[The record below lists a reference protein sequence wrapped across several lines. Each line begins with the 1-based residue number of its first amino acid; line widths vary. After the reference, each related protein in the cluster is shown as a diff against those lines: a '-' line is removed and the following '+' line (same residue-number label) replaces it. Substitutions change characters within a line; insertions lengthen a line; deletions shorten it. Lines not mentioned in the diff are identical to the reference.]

1 MIDYKNKNILIVTKH
16 KKEKVIA
23 PVFTEKLNCLT
34 IVTDNFDTDK
44 FGTFSGEIARKDQ
57 AKETCINKAKA
68 AAEQYNIDY
77 AISSEGS
84 FGPDPVVPFIPCNLE
99 IMVFL
104 DLKNNLTI
112 SEQLHSNEAN
122 YAHLDIDSSTLYDDF
137 LQKIKFPSHGVML
150 KEMHT
155 LQVIEKGI
163 VERNTLDLLIQNQL
177 KIHTSLRIETDM
189 RAMYNPTRMKN
200 IGILAEKLASR
211 IIKNCPQCS
220 NPGFG
225 SIRPYGHLNCEWCG
239 SKTKLYQ
246 LQQNF
251 CEHCDYFE
259 NKPRPDAKVKA
270 PPDYCDYCNP

>member
-16 KKEKVIA
+16 EKEKVIS
-23 PVFTEKLNCLT
+23 PVFIEKLKCLT
-34 IVTDNFDTDK
+34 IVTDSFDTDN
-44 FGTFSGEIARKDQ
+44 FGTFSGEIARKDP

-112 SEQLHSNEAN
+112 SEQLYSHETN
-122 YAHLDIDSSTLYDDF
+122 YAHLDIDRSTRYDDF

-150 KEMHT
+150 KEMDT
-155 LQVIEKGI
+155 QQVIEKGI
-163 VERNTLDLLIQNQL
+163 VERNTLELLIRNQL
-177 KIHTSLRIETDM
+177 KIHASLRIETDM

-200 IGILAEKLASR
+200 IGFLAEKLASR
-211 IIKNCPQCS
+211 IIQHCPQCS
-220 NPGFG
+220 YPGFG
-225 SIRPYGHLNCEWCG
+225 SIKPYGHLNCEWCG

-246 LQQNF
+246 QQQAY
-251 CEHCDYFE
+251 CEYCNYVE
-259 NKPRPDAKVKA
+259 NQPRPDAKTKS